1 MIYWRSGL
9 KKKELYWA
17 LLVFLAPAVLAL
29 ILMRIIPAA
38 QALIESLFK
47 TNVFSG
53 EKTFIGLENY
63 FSLFANPDF
72 QNTLFVTIV
81 FALLVNPIQVF
92 SALLLALLFVRK
104 FPFSRFLRSLIIFPV
119 AVPPAVSAVMWS
131 AIYRPDGLANSILE
145 ALGLAP
151 QGFIL
156 DQRQALMSIIVMLSW
171 IGVGYWMLFLIAGL
185 NDIPDEIYEAARI
198 DGAGYLR
205 QTVSVTMPLLIR
217 PLSFV
222 LVATTISNFLVFAPV
237 LILTRGGPVGSTSLL
252 MYDIFVRAYSFGDV
266 GRANAGVFILVL
278 LMITAV
284 SLQFFLLRKGNQQ

>member
-1 MIYWRSGL
+1 MKR
-9 KKKELYWA
+9 KELYWA
-17 LLVFLAPAVLAL
+17 LIVFLAPALLAL
-29 ILMRIIPAA
+29 FVMRILPAA

-53 EKTFIGLENY
+53 ERTFVGLDNY
-63 FSLFANPDF
+63 FSLFENPDF
-72 QNTLFVTIV
+72 QNTIVVTIL
-81 FALLVNPIQVF
+81 FALLVNPIQVL
-92 SALLLALLFVRK
+92 SALLLALLFVRA
-104 FPFSRFLRSLIIFPV
+104 FPFSRLLRSLIIFPI
-119 AVPPAVSAVMWS
+119 AVPPAVAAVMWS
-131 AIYRPDGLANSILE
+131 AVYRPDGLANGILKSLGLE
-145 ALGLAP
+145 A

-156 DQRQALMSIIVMLSW
+156 DEKQALMAIIVMLSW

-198 DGAGYLR
+198 DGAGYIR
-205 QTVSVTMPLLIR
+205 QTVSVTMPLLGR

-252 MYDIFVRAYSFGDV
+252 MYDIFLRAYSFGDI
-266 GRANAGVFILVL
+266 GRANAGVFILIL
-278 LMITAV
+278 LMVTAV

>member
-1 MIYWRSGL
+1 MKR
-9 KKKELYWA
+9 KELYWA

-29 ILMRIIPAA
+29 VVMRILPAA

-53 EKTFIGLENY
+53 EKTFVGVDNY
-63 FSLFANPDF
+63 VSLFENPDF
-72 QNTLFVTIV
+72 QNTIAVTIL
-81 FALLVNPIQVF
+81 FAFLVNPIQVF
-92 SALLLALLFVRK
+92 SALLLALLFVRA
-104 FPFSRFLRSLIIFPV
+104 FPFSRLLRSLIIFPI
-119 AVPPAVSAVMWS
+119 AVPPAVAAVMWS
-131 AIYRPDGLANSILE
+131 AVYRPDGLANGILKS
-145 ALGLAP
+145 LGLST

-156 DQRQALMSIIVMLSW
+156 DEEQALMAIIVMLSW

-185 NDIPDEIYEAARI
+185 NDIPDEINEAARI
-198 DGAGYLR
+198 DGAGYIR
-205 QTVSVTMPLLIR
+205 QTVSVTMPLLGR

-252 MYDIFVRAYSFGDV
+252 MYDIFLRAYSFGDI
-266 GRANAGVFILVL
+266 GRANAGVFILIL
-278 LMITAV
+278 LMVTAV

>member
-1 MIYWRSGL
+1 VKR
-9 KKKELYWA
+9 KELYWA

-29 ILMRIIPAA
+29 VVMRILPAA

-53 EKTFIGLENY
+53 EKTFVGVDNY
-63 FSLFANPDF
+63 VSLFENPDF
-72 QNTLFVTIV
+72 QNTIAVTIL
-81 FALLVNPIQVF
+81 FAFLVNPIQVF
-92 SALLLALLFVRK
+92 SALLLALLFVRA
-104 FPFSRFLRSLIIFPV
+104 FPFSRLLRSLIIFPI
-119 AVPPAVSAVMWS
+119 AVPPAVAAVMWS
-131 AIYRPDGLANSILE
+131 AVYRPDGLANGILKS
-145 ALGLAP
+145 LGLST

-156 DQRQALMSIIVMLSW
+156 DEEQALTAIIVMLSW

-198 DGAGYLR
+198 DGAGYIR
-205 QTVSVTMPLLIR
+205 QTVSVTMPLLGR

-252 MYDIFVRAYSFGDV
+252 MYDIFLRAYSFGDI
-266 GRANAGVFILVL
+266 GRANAGVFILIL
-278 LMITAV
+278 LMVTAV

>member
-1 MIYWRSGL
+1 MKR
-9 KKKELYWA
+9 KELYWA

-29 ILMRIIPAA
+29 VVMRILPAA

-53 EKTFIGLENY
+53 EKTFVGVDNY
-63 FSLFANPDF
+63 VSLFENPDF
-72 QNTLFVTIV
+72 QNTIAVTIL
-81 FALLVNPIQVF
+81 FAFLVNPIQVF
-92 SALLLALLFVRK
+92 SALLLALLFVRA
-104 FPFSRFLRSLIIFPV
+104 FPFSRLLRSLIIFPI
-119 AVPPAVSAVMWS
+119 AVPPAVAAVMWS
-131 AIYRPDGLANSILE
+131 AVYRPDGLANGILKS
-145 ALGLAP
+145 LGLST

-156 DQRQALMSIIVMLSW
+156 DEEQALMAIIVMLSW

-198 DGAGYLR
+198 DGAGYIR
-205 QTVSVTMPLLIR
+205 QTVSVTMPLLGR

-252 MYDIFVRAYSFGDV
+252 MYDIFLRAYSFGDI
-266 GRANAGVFILVL
+266 GRANAGVFILIL
-278 LMITAV
+278 LMVTAV

>member
-1 MIYWRSGL
+1 MKR
-9 KKKELYWA
+9 KELYWA

-29 ILMRIIPAA
+29 VVMRILPAA

-53 EKTFIGLENY
+53 EKTFVGVDNY
-63 FSLFANPDF
+63 VSLFENPDF
-72 QNTLFVTIV
+72 QNTIAVTIL
-81 FALLVNPIQVF
+81 FAFLVNPIQVF
-92 SALLLALLFVRK
+92 SALLLALLFVRA
-104 FPFSRFLRSLIIFPV
+104 FPFSRLLRSLIIFPI
-119 AVPPAVSAVMWS
+119 AVPPAVAAVMWS
-131 AIYRPDGLANSILE
+131 AVYRPDGLANGILKS
-145 ALGLAP
+145 LGLST

-156 DQRQALMSIIVMLSW
+156 DEEQALTAIIVMLSW

-198 DGAGYLR
+198 DGAGYIR
-205 QTVSVTMPLLIR
+205 QTVSVTMPLLGR

-252 MYDIFVRAYSFGDV
+252 MYDIFLRAYSFGDI
-266 GRANAGVFILVL
+266 GRANAGVFILIL
-278 LMITAV
+278 LMVTAV